1 MITASA
7 TGWGWGG
14 EGAGKKKKN
23 SPNSSPARRF
33 QMQIPRREMD
43 GLLPLLLP
51 PLSWIFLR
59 RTRSARSCQEGGG
72 GGARGGARAGVR
84 ARRRS
89 GCCAKSPHSGSG
101 RCRSLGGSGSRHAQ
115 RCLPAPAARPPGP
128 AQRALSASSA
138 PAHSP
143 PRPLSGRAPARSLA
157 PDPASEPPRGAG

>member
-1 MITASA
+1 MITDSA

-14 EGAGKKKKN
+14 EGAGKKKN
-23 SPNSSPARRF
+23 SPNSPPARRF
-33 QMQIPRREMD
+33 QMQIPRLEMD

-89 GCCAKSPHSGSG
+89 GCGAKSPHLGSG
-101 RCRSLGGSGSRHAQ
+101 RCQSLGGSGSRHAQ
-115 RCLPAPAARPPGP
+115 RCLPAPAADPPLLPAARPPGP
-128 AQRALSASSA
+128 AQCALSASSA

-143 PRPLSGRAPARSLA
+143 SLRTRGRSLSRSG
-157 PDPASEPPRGAG
+157 PSV